1 MIERGRGREERR
13 EAVRCQVCLN
23 SPSNAVSHSL
33 THSSVHCSGLSSIL
47 SSLPPPPPFSVV
59 PSSPTPTVY
68 SPVTLRAPTRPGTG
82 PVRCSASFSFL
93 PGASPSFHLTRSS
106 PLVNIQTPEPSASL
120 HPHNHQAPDCCC
132 HLPGHSDDE
141 LARPEAPTAAMLATQ
156 VERRQ

>member
-1 MIERGRGREERR
+1 MIERGRGR

-23 SPSNAVSHSL
+23 SPSNAVTHSL
-33 THSSVHCSGLSSIL
+33 THSLLSPL
-47 SSLPPPPPFSVV
+47 FRALLNPVFAAPASLLRRL

-106 PLVNIQTPEPSASL
+106 PLVNIQTLGPSASL

-141 LARPEAPTAAMLATQ
+141 LARSEAPIAAMLATQ
-156 VERRQ
+156 VEGRQ